1 MARLTEVG
9 AAALH
14 SKGWFKS
21 HQWLLLRRLCQLS
34 ILGIFLLGPIAGIWL
49 IKGNLA
55 SSMILE
61 TVPLSDPYLMLQVL
75 LTGHIPELVGLL
87 GAAIV
92 LVFYLLVSGRVYC
105 SWVCPI
111 NLVTDAASGLQ
122 RRLGIKTRT
131 HYSRQTRYWLL
142 GMTLILALMTGS
154 LVWELVNPVSIV
166 FRGLVFGLGLGWGV
180 IVALF
185 LFELLV
191 SHRGWCG
198 HLCPVGAFYGLLGR
212 VSLLRV
218 VAAKR
223 EQCND
228 CMDCFDVCPEPQV
241 IRPALKGEKSHQSP
255 VIKSGLC
262 TNCGRCIDVCSKN
275 VFRFGLRK

>member
-1 MARLTEVG
+1 MVRRAVIG
-9 AAALH
+9 AAAVK
-14 SKGWFKS
+14 SKGWLNS
-21 HQWLLLRRLCQLS
+21 HQWLLLRRMCQLS
-34 ILGIFLLGPIAGIWL
+34 VLGLFLLGPIAGIWL

-55 SSMILE
+55 SSLVLD
-61 TVPLSDPYLMLQVL
+61 TVPLSDPYLMLQVV
-75 LTGHIPELVGLL
+75 LTGHTPEVAGLL

-92 LVFYLLVSGRVYC
+92 LVFYLFVSGRVYC

-111 NLVTDAASGLQ
+111 NIVTDTASWLQ
-122 RRLGIKTRT
+122 HRLGIKART

-142 GMTLILALMTGS
+142 GMTLLLALMTGS
-154 LVWELVNPVSIV
+154 LVWELVNPVSII

-180 IVALF
+180 VVAIF

-191 SHRGWCG
+191 SRRGWCG
-198 HLCPVGAFYGLLGR
+198 HLCPVGAFYGLMGK

-241 IRPALKGEKSHQSP
+241 IRPALKGAKGQQSP
-255 VIKSGLC
+255 VIKSGMC
-262 TNCGRCIDVCSKN
+262 TNCGRCIDVCSKD